1 MFSENR
7 YPLFGIMLWASGMTR
22 FVNGRTI
29 NRALAVRDEPEEPA
43 RISRFIRF
51 KFEGIAAVT
60 DRNNNYHLK
69 ALHCVH
75 TAEHMR
81 DPGERAKLL
90 EIARAYL
97 GLARHI
103 AERHERGGARQPSE
117 HDPRPLER
125 A

>member
-1 MFSENR
+1 
-7 YPLFGIMLWASGMTR
+7 MTR

-29 NRALAVRDEPEEPA
+29 NSPLAVLHEPEEPA
-43 RISRFIRF
+43 RISRLYRF

-69 ALHCVH
+69 ALHCVR

-90 EIARAYL
+90 EIARGYL
-97 GLARHI
+97 GLAQHV
-103 AERHERGGARQPSE
+103 AARQDRGILQRQSE
-117 HDPRPLER
+117 HAARRLER